1 MSGSRA
7 RFFTWSLL
15 LGSSLVA
22 CGGVDPARP
31 GADLS
36 TVAGDMSPLSTL
48 CSDPRADVSG
58 PGLTKTTQAGAFTV
72 KLSALDPISPAIGT
86 NVWTLDVAD
95 AAGKPVDGATFT
107 IKPWMPDHGHG
118 TQIVP
123 SATPMG
129 VPGEYQIKPLYLFM
143 AGLWQ
148 ITFTV
153 QSAASSTP
161 DTVVFS
167 VCLADV

>member
-1 MSGSRA
+1 MSGSHA

-22 CGGVDPARP
+22 CGGVDPAGP
-31 GADLS
+31 GSDLS
-36 TVAGDMSPLSTL
+36 TVASADMSPVSTL
-48 CSDPRADVSG
+48 CTDARADVSG
-58 PGLTKTTQAGAFTV
+58 PGLTKMTQAGTFTV
-72 KLSALDPISPAIGT
+72 KLSALDPVSPAIGT
-86 NVWTLDVAD
+86 NVWTLDVTD
-95 AAGKPVDGATFT
+95 AAGKPVEGATFT

-118 TQIVP
+118 TQIVA

-153 QSAASSTP
+153 QAGTAAA

-167 VCLADV
+167 ICLADN